1 MRKEKNTIKVKRKKN
16 QKKGNKMKKI
26 FMLMLLL
33 SFTACG
39 AISDKAGKLIPN
51 VGECPPEAERSLS
64 DIICKEPK

>member
-1 MRKEKNTIKVKRKKN
+1 
-16 QKKGNKMKKI
+16 MKKI

-39 AISDKAGKLIPN
+39 TISDKAGKLIPN

>member
-1 MRKEKNTIKVKRKKN
+1 MRNEKNTIKVKGKKY

-39 AISDKAGKLIPN
+39 TISDKAGKLKPN
-51 VGECPPEAERSLS
+51 VGECPPQAERSLS